1 MKPDNNKD
9 ITEHIAKMLKEHS
22 LPYEE
27 GAWERFKDFEAT
39 KKRKLVLWPYFSGA
53 AAAVIILAMSLFLII
68 GKDDGNN
75 QQIAKQEIIKDII
88 EIPNGKS
95 TDNNKITN
103 SESLISTP
111 APSMEF
117 VAAPRNRQIANPAIA
132 DVLVESSS
140 SDVEEAELNRMDPSS
155 AEESEPATSTSTQS
169 IASNVRKPN
178 QRESSAQE
186 FFNGIKGIEQDADVL
201 STKKWDF
208 SVELSPNIKDNDINF
223 GGGFAIAYNLNDRI
237 SIGSGVSYMQLDA
250 QRGPNGIDIPS
261 EFSKLAGSRN
271 NNKSLSTISTSLV
284 GLDFP
289 INLKLNIGSAMYAN
303 AGVSLFSV
311 LNESRYNNFE
321 ERIAVTSLAS
331 PNTSP
336 SASKSESNGVEAQTL
351 HSQEVSVSSPYEGKN
366 FTGFLNFSVGYKL
379 PFIPKIN
386 LAVEPYVKIPI
397 GSLSDQDMD
406 LSNGGFKIKASF

>member
-22 LPYEE
+22 FPYEE

-39 KKRKLVLWPYFSGA
+39 KKSKLVLWPYFSGA
-53 AAAVIILAMSLFLII
+53 AAAIVLLAMSLFLII
-68 GKDDGNN
+68 GKDDDNT
-75 QQIAKQEIIKDII
+75 QQVAKQEIIKDVV
-88 EIPNGKS
+88 EVPNSKS
-95 TDNNKITN
+95 IDNNKIA
-103 SESLISTP
+103 SIESQISTP
-111 APSMEF
+111 TPSMEF
-117 VAAPRNRQIANPAIA
+117 VVAPRNRQITNPAIS

-140 SDVEEAELNRMDPSS
+140 PDIEQTELNRMDLSS
-155 AEESEPATSTSTQS
+155 AEENEPATSTQS

-178 QRESSAQE
+178 QRERQE
-186 FFNGIKGIEQDADVL
+186 RTFFNGIEGIEQDVDV
-201 STKKWDF
+201 SNTRKWDF

-250 QRGPNGIDIPS
+250 ERGPNGIDIPS
-261 EFSKLAGSRN
+261 EFSNLAGSRN

-321 ERIAVTSLAS
+321 ERIVVTSLAS

-336 SASKSESNGVEAQTL
+336 SSSKSESNGVEAQTL